1 MTIMTVKTKAILPLL
16 LVALI
21 LPLSGCG
28 IFFGDD
34 GWFRNRSGDYLKADN
49 IAPLKLDENL
59 DKSALG
65 ELYPIAPLSI
75 SELESLSASY
85 DVPRPLPL
93 SANMLE
99 ESVKIQRLGGE
110 TWILM
115 NVAPGEIWPRLRSFL
130 NVNGLAVAR
139 ADTSSG
145 IIETDWVQFK
155 TDLNTYDRYRLQVD
169 QGVQP
174 DTSEIHITHMSIPSG
189 TEPSQNLSWP
199 ASSVDAER
207 ERWLLDELAAT
218 LASDTT
224 EAGTSLLAQ
233 TIGGTAKA
241 GLASINGEPVL
252 RLRLERTRAL
262 GTLSHAAKQEGFSL
276 YESNAAQGIF
286 YVHYRRL
293 DPDGPGWF
301 ARKWSG
307 FRNSKAITGVFGVPE
322 DEAITLKSPYTLAE
336 LSAQLPR
343 GEAFENPPLTNRK
356 QEKNLPDAPGY
367 LIIVTG
373 EDQDLVV
380 RIRDPYGKRLEAR
393 QTRELLTVIRKNLI

>member
-1 MTIMTVKTKAILPLL
+1 MTIMTVKTKAIFPLL
-16 LVALI
+16 LVALT

-65 ELYPIAPLSI
+65 ELYPIAPLSM
-75 SELESLSASY
+75 SELESLPESY

-99 ESVKIQRLGGE
+99 ERVKIQRLGGE

-130 NVNGLAVAR
+130 TVNGLTVIR

-145 IIETDWVQFK
+145 VIETDWVQFK
-155 TDLNTYDRYRLQVD
+155 TDLSTYDRYRLQVD

-189 TEPSQNLSWP
+189 TEPSSALSWP
-199 ASSVDAER
+199 AASVDSER

-393 QTRELLTVIRKNLI
+393 QTREMLTVIRKNLI